1 MKDKN
6 KTKDQLI
13 NELINLRQSIT
24 KLESSETKP
33 QLLNKELK
41 KEKDELDMILT
52 DIDKIL
58 TGMKQGIAYL
68 GANDKIIYI
77 NKQCADLFGLR
88 YKNIIGKNIYKFHPL
103 KSKVNIEKLIN
114 EFRKGSKFFQ
124 VTENINNRFID
135 TTFHRIQDDDGN
147 YKGIVMSAFDVT
159 ERKNAEDALKG
170 SEEKFR
176 TFMESASDLMYMTD
190 KDGNLTYVNE
200 AMTKTL
206 GYSTEE
212 LIGMHVTQLVS
223 KEMLEKYGIRREE
236 IIEKGKLNHEP
247 IWIKKD
253 GKEVYGENKIV
264 AVYDSDGKYAG
275 GRGVFR
281 DITERKKA
289 ENALKESEEK
299 FRTFMESAS
308 DLMFITDKDL
318 NLTYVNE
325 AMATTLGYSKE
336 EMIGMNIALL
346 ISKESLEKDTMSK
359 VEKKLIEKGKFSFED
374 IWITKDGKEV
384 HGENKVV
391 TVYDSD
397 GKFAGGRCVVRDI
410 TKRKEIEKDKE
421 RLISRLDR
429 MNEKLRQVSII
440 DELTGVSNRRYFEQ
454 CLEEEWNRAIRN
466 PFPISLMIMEID
478 FFKLYDDNYGHIEGD
493 RCLQKIAQ
501 RLDAIFSRH
510 GDLFARYGGK
520 EFAVLLPNTDEGVLY
535 LADRCRKSI
544 ESMMIPNDFSEI
556 SDVVTISIGLS
567 TVVPE
572 KGLKP
577 TLILESADKALY
589 RARKGGRN
597 RFEKIP

>member
-1 MKDKN
+1 VANKDTDYGDEDIHLLETISN
-6 KTKDQLI
+6 
-13 NELINLRQSIT
+13 SIAPV
-24 KLESSETKP
+24 LNARLQRDIQETRR
-33 QLLNKELK
+33 K
-41 KEKDELDMILT
+41 K
-52 DIDKIL
+52 
-58 TGMKQGIAYL
+58 
-68 GANDKIIYI
+68 
-77 NKQCADLFGLR
+77 
-88 YKNIIGKNIYKFHPL
+88 
-103 KSKVNIEKLIN
+103 
-114 EFRKGSKFFQ
+114 
-124 VTENINNRFID
+124 
-135 TTFHRIQDDDGN
+135 
-147 YKGIVMSAFDVT
+147 
-159 ERKNAEDALKG
+159 AEDALKE

-176 TFMESASDLMYMTD
+176 TFMESASDLMHILD
-190 KDGNLTYVNE
+190 KDGNFIYVNE
-200 AMTKTL
+200 AMIKTL
-206 GYSTEE
+206 GYSKEE
-212 LIGMHVTQLVS
+212 MIGMNISQILH
-223 KEMLEKYGIRREE
+223 KENSVKFGSRREE
-236 IIEKGKLNHEP
+236 IIEKGKLTFEAINGYNEEDQVMMETIADQIAP
-247 IWIKKD
+247 VLYARLQRDKKD
-253 GKEVYGENKIV
+253 K
-264 AVYDSDGKYAG
+264 
-275 GRGVFR
+275 
-281 DITERKKA
+281 ERKKA
-289 ENALKESEEK
+289 EDALKESEEK

-308 DLMFITDKDL
+308 DLMFITDKDA
-318 NLTYVNE
+318 NLTYVNKE
-325 AMATTLGYSKE
+325 MTMTLGYSKE
-336 EMIGMNIALL
+336 EMIGMNIALI
-346 ISKESLEKDTMSK
+346 ISKESLEKNIISK
-359 VEKKLIEKGKFSFED
+359 VEKELVKKGKFSFED

-384 HGENKVV
+384 NGENKIV

-397 GKFAGGRCVVRDI
+397 GKFAGGRCVFRDI

-421 RLISRLDR
+421 RLISRLDK
-429 MNEKLRQVSII
+429 MNEKLRQVSVI